1 MPESSRG
8 GREGQMLGGCVCRL
22 GISWLSDASAPLQ
35 DLTCCLVGRRGAR
48 RGWWEVGENPQSNAV
63 TGGFRAW
70 GESKVSASSPGAR
83 DAYCLECAGG
93 AGSTRRAVAG
103 PPLRAAA
110 RPRRLGA
117 DRQIRAPPPRPRDH
131 LVSPGP
137 RHSLLTHCITLLQ
150 STRRAVL
157 FAFDLPVQ
165 LNYWH
170 GELFSRVW
178 GSRPGYR
185 LPTRPPTNLARD
197 GREGRLHRGGEGFPA
212 RPLGVR
218 AGSGAVGAGAS
229 PGTSGWNP
237 GTRRPSLR
245 CLAAEC
251 SSQEGRSLWRR
262 RRSQWE
268 GRVKAPELRSGSL
281 AGSWAAAGEP
291 SQIPGES
298 SEEEHASA
306 STQALLPGG
315 EAREV
320 NLRSAGSGLVEV
332 LLGCASFPQPSTLTS
347 GAPEE
352 RRGLESTRKRP

>member
-1 MPESSRG
+1 
-8 GREGQMLGGCVCRL
+8 MLGACVCRL
-22 GISWLSDASAPLQ
+22 GINWLSDASAPLQ
-35 DLTCCLVGRRGAR
+35 DLTCCLMGRRGAR

-70 GESKVSASSPGAR
+70 GESKESASSRGAR
-83 DAYCLECAGG
+83 DAYCLECAGC

-110 RPRRLGA
+110 RPP
-117 DRQIRAPPPRPRDH
+117 APPRCRAADPSLPRPREH

-150 STRRAVL
+150 STRQAVL

-197 GREGRLHRGGEGFPA
+197 GREGRLQRGGEGFPA

-218 AGSGAVGAGAS
+218 AGPGAVAAGAS
-229 PGTSGWNP
+229 RGTSGWKP

-251 SSQEGRSLWRR
+251 RSQEGRSLWSRR
-262 RRSQWE
+262 TSQWE

-281 AGSWAAAGEP
+281 AGSWAVAGEP
-291 SQIPGES
+291 SQIPGETR
-298 SEEEHASA
+298 EEKHASA
-306 STQALLPGG
+306 STQALRRAGRP
-315 EAREV
+315 AR
-320 NLRSAGSGLVEV
+320 
-332 LLGCASFPQPSTLTS
+332 
-347 GAPEE
+347 
-352 RRGLESTRKRP
+352 